1 MRTFC
6 SQMLF
11 VLYLLS
17 VRTADTAESKD
28 FSRAKKSAVAPCQ
41 PLASSVTWFAAKKTS
56 ALRSSH
62 SAGFRHSG
70 DRGFNDA

>member
-28 FSRAKKSAVAPCQ
+28 FSRAKKSATVAPCQ

-56 ALRSSH
+56 ALRLSH
-62 SAGFRHSG
+62 SESHSG